1 MLLVTK
7 DVLQIKGVAERQMKK
22 NKTITALCVSL
33 LALSSSNS
41 LVYAATTSANSAS
54 SQTKVATSSQAT
66 SSSSTSATSSQSG
79 QAQSSQNAS
88 TSSQTV
94 SVSSLSGNIA
104 LLNIAESKVSDNGY
118 KIANANDFLNWLA
131 GINSGKLDASH
142 DVYLSNDI
150 DMAGKSFTGIREFK
164 GHFYGGN
171 HKISNLNCSNSSSSS
186 LIDSNSGTFEN
197 ITFDGLT
204 IKSNDHYLIRSNSG
218 SLTNVSFKNLSLS
231 GTRAYLIDNNSGN
244 INNLN
249 LANVTLNGE
258 AESIIHTNSANLSRV
273 TVDNLKATGY
283 MVDFIE
289 TNNGSI
295 TDSQFTNMTFTGRQ
309 TTFIKVNS
317 SNLQR
322 VGFTN
327 LKLDGTNSEASFI
340 QDNSGALDTVS
351 FDIEIKGRQ
360 PRFIGN
366 NNSSL
371 TNIKFNQVNIEGYQA
386 SFIQNQ
392 NNGGTVSGSFAGKV
406 EGEDACFINLNNGR
420 YDFDWTDKFHV
431 IDHITNIEELN
442 SFSSYVN
449 GGQVKIDAVLDNN
462 IDANIDAAYEGFTP
476 IAYYNNNPYQG
487 TFDGNGKAIYNFY
500 SNRDGASFIFN
511 NAGTVKH
518 LEISGQVFGEA
529 SDFVSHN
536 GKTGLIQDCAI
547 ILDIKG
553 ASYTKHYEWRDI
565 WGHTYSYEKEFLDYS
580 KPANSFEN
588 NEGTIKNIFFAG
600 RLTNIRSENDPRNR
614 EGTVDHFYYLDQFG
628 VIGGKAI
635 RVSRRLAESGE
646 IAHRLAANST
656 IGWMQVRE
664 YWHYDILSSR
674 PGFSGDKGDQTKPMA
689 EKPSLSIN
697 DIDRTEKSLRVT
709 KKFDSKVL
717 DEYGGVRYELLDK
730 DGHVLGNGWQKSPEF
745 TNLAPK
751 TEYQVAV
758 RFNGNGR
765 YLPSDATIVKVKTKG
780 IAPAVKL
787 TKDDIKRTN
796 TSLEVTK
803 KFGSEYGGVHYQLK
817 DTQGNVVKDWQ
828 KDNKFTDLTPGTEYQ
843 LVAQYVGNDDYV
855 ASEEVIVNV
864 KTTKEAET
872 PELSSAD
879 VKRGDTSLK
888 VTKQFDTDKY
898 GQVEYELTDGH
909 GNVIKEWQVNSEFTG
924 LTPDTEYT
932 ISVRYKGNDEYLE
945 SNKASVT
952 VKTKKTAEPQVS
964 VDNIYGSSNSFTI
977 KDNPDTNYGNVSY
990 EITDNQGKPIKNGQ
1004 KQANGDFSGL
1014 DLEDGV
1020 IYQVHV
1026 SYDGNDDYAS
1036 TEKVIKIMK
1045 APTVT
1050 IASKN
1055 ANSLKVADLADTDKY
1070 GQAEYARSPSGL
1082 TANAT
1087 SSTFNNLEAETAY
1100 VVYARYKGNGY
1111 YPPSAIGQTKVETS
1125 EASYQL
1131 RIPPVLRAGSDV
1143 GEVGVNP
1150 STFNIGTS
1158 DSVRISIVGGVSH
1171 GKVTLTRQNDPTY
1184 QKLKTRVLLNN
1195 VEVDN
1200 GDSDEINVID
1210 YDKNNYQQQTSL
1222 KFTDP
1227 RDNKEDNPRTPAG
1240 FYTGAI
1246 DFKIT
1251 YNKEG
1256 NK

>member
-33 LALSSSNS
+33 LALSSSNF
-41 LVYAATTSANSAS
+41 LVYAATTEASSAS

-94 SVSSLSGNIA
+94 SVSSLSGNTLSSDA
-104 LLNIAESKVSDNGY
+104 LTQSFCVIPQQVYRIYTAD
-118 KIANANDFLNWLA
+118 DFISWVN
-131 GINSGKLDASH
+131 GINGGWLDSTK
-142 DVYLSNDI
+142 DVYLENDI
-150 DMAGKSFTGIREFK
+150 DLAGREVPMINNFGYSNGCYSFGTF
-164 GHFYGGN
+164 HGN
-171 HKISNLNCSNSSSSS
+171 NHTIKNLSCRRSSSS

-197 ITFDGLT
+197 VTFDGLT
-204 IKSNDHYLIRSNSG
+204 IKSNDHYLIRSNNG
-218 SLTNVSFKNLSLS
+218 FLTNVSFKNLSLS

-273 TVDNLKATGY
+273 TVDTLKATGY

-327 LKLDGTNSEASFI
+327 LKLDGTDSEASFI
-340 QDNSGALDTVS
+340 QDNNGALDTVS

-360 PRFIGN
+360 PRFISN

-371 TNIKFNQVNIEGYQA
+371 TNIKFNQIDIEGYQA
-386 SFIQNQ
+386 SFIQN
-392 NNGGTVSGSFAGKV
+392 NGGMVSGAFVGKV

-420 YDFDWTDKFHV
+420 YDFDWTDKFIV
-431 IDHITNIEELN
+431 KDHITNIWELN
-442 SFSSYVN
+442 NFSTYVN
-449 GGQVKIDAVLDNN
+449 NGQVKIDAVLDNN
-462 IDANIDAAYEGFTP
+462 IDAVYENFTP
-476 IAYYNNNPYQG
+476 IASKGKPYQG

-536 GKTGLIQDCAI
+536 GKTGLIQDCAL
-547 ILDIKG
+547 ILDITG
-553 ASYTKHYEWRDI
+553 ETYDDLFGVTHYGR
-565 WGHTYSYEKEFLDYS
+565 T
-580 KPANSFEN
+580 ANSFEN

-635 RVSRRLAESGE
+635 RVSRWRAESGE

-709 KKFDSKVL
+709 KEFDSKIL
-717 DEYGGVRYELLDK
+717 DKYGGVRYELLDK
-730 DGHVLGNGWQKSPEF
+730 DGHVLGNGWQESPEF

-758 RFNGNGR
+758 RFNGNSC
-765 YLPSDATIVKVKTKG
+765 YLPSDATIVTVKTKG
-780 IAPAVKL
+780 IAPAVEL

-828 KDNKFTDLTPGTEYQ
+828 KDNKFTGLTLGTEYQ

-855 ASEEVIVNV
+855 ASEEVTVNV

-879 VKRGDTSLK
+879 IKRGDTSLK

-909 GNVIKEWQVNSEFTG
+909 GNVVKGWQANSEFTG

-964 VDNIYGSSNSFTI
+964 VDNIYGSSDSFTI
-977 KDNPDTNYGNVSY
+977 KDNPDTSKDNPDTSYGNVSY

-1026 SYDGNDDYAS
+1026 SYDGNDEYAS

-1070 GQAEYARSPSGL
+1070 GQAEYARSPSDL
-1082 TANAT
+1082 TAKAT
-1087 SSTFNNLEAETAY
+1087 DSTIGKLDSDTNY
-1100 VVYARYKGNGY
+1100 IVYARRAGKGD
-1111 YPPSAIGQTKVETS
+1111 YPPSAIGQVADKTDIGHATI
-1125 EASYQL
+1125 
-1131 RIPPVLRAGSDV
+1131 RIPTTIKTGESGNYVTAEADNFSLGYKDKVDV
-1143 GEVGVNP
+1143 
-1150 STFNIGTS
+1150 S
-1158 DSVRISIVGGVSH
+1158 ISGGISN
-1171 GKVTLTRQNDPTY
+1171 GQATLTRQNDPAGRKT
-1184 QKLKTRVLLNN
+1184 KTRLLIDKKH
-1195 VEVDN
+1195 VGMT
-1200 GDSDEINVID
+1200 GDSEVPVVSYTNEAHDGKSEI
-1210 YDKNNYQQQTSL
+1210 S
-1222 KFTDP
+1222 FTDP
-1227 RDNKEDNPRTPAG
+1227 REVDPLTPTG
-1240 FYTGAI
+1240 FYTGNI
-1246 DFKIT
+1246 TFKVT
-1251 YNKEG
+1251 YNEQ
-1256 NK
+1256 

>member
-41 LVYAATTSANSAS
+41 LVYAATTEASSAS

-104 LLNIAESKVSDNGY
+104 LLNIAESKVSDNNY

-142 DVYLSNDI
+142 NVYLSNDI

-171 HKISNLNCSNSSSSS
+171 HTISNLNCSNSSSSS

-258 AESIIHTNSANLSRV
+258 AESIIHTNSANLSWV
-273 TVDNLKATGY
+273 TVDTLKATGY

-289 TNNGSI
+289 TNSGSI

-366 NNSSL
+366 NDSSL
-371 TNIKFNQVNIEGYQA
+371 TNIKFNQVDIEGYQA
-386 SFIQNQ
+386 SFIQN
-392 NNGGTVSGSFAGKV
+392 NGGMVSGSFVGKV

-420 YDFDWTDKFHV
+420 YDFDWTDKFV
-431 IDHITNIEELN
+431 VKDHITNIWELN
-442 SFSSYVN
+442 NFSTYVN
-449 GGQVKIDAVLDNN
+449 NGQVKINAILDNN
-462 IDANIDAAYEGFTP
+462 IDAVYENFTP
-476 IAYYNNNPYQG
+476 IAYNNNNPYQG

-500 SNRDGASFIFN
+500 SNRYGASFIFN

-536 GKTGLIQDCAI
+536 GKTGLIQDCAL
-547 ILDIKG
+547 ILDITG
-553 ASYTKHYEWRDI
+553 ETYDDLFGVTHYGR
-565 WGHTYSYEKEFLDYS
+565 T
-580 KPANSFEN
+580 ANSFEN

-600 RLTNIRSENDPRNR
+600 RLTNIRSENDSRNR

-635 RVSRRLAESGE
+635 RVSRWRAESGE
-646 IAHRLAANST
+646 IATKLASNST

-709 KKFDSKVL
+709 KKFDSKIL

-730 DGHVLGNGWQKSPEF
+730 DGHVLGNGWQESPEF

-780 IAPAVKL
+780 IAPAVEL

-828 KDNKFTDLTPGTEYQ
+828 KDNKFTGLTPGTEYQ

-855 ASEEVIVNV
+855 ASEEVTVNV

-888 VTKQFDTDKY
+888 VTKQFADTDKY

-909 GNVIKEWQVNSEFTG
+909 GNVIKEWQANSEFTG

-964 VDNIYGSSNSFTI
+964 VDNIYGSSDSFTI
-977 KDNPDTNYGNVSY
+977 KDNPDTSYGNVSY

-1026 SYDGNDDYAS
+1026 SYDGNDEYAS

-1050 IASKN
+1050 IASEN

-1070 GQAEYARSPSGL
+1070 GQAEYALSPSGL

-1087 SSTFNNLEAETAY
+1087 SSTIDGLDSTTSY
-1100 VVYARYKGNGY
+1100 TVYAKRAGKGD
-1111 YPPSAIGQTKVETS
+1111 YPPSAIGQVTTKTGNANYVVHIPTVMKTNDQ
-1125 EASYQL
+1125 ASY
-1131 RIPPVLRAGSDV
+1131 VSTDV
-1143 GEVGVNP
+1143 D
-1150 STFNIGTS
+1150 SFNLGTH
-1158 DSVRISIVGGVSH
+1158 DSLSLSIINSVKD
-1171 GKVTLTRQNDPTY
+1171 GKVTLTRQDDPARKTA
-1184 QKLKTRVLLNN
+1184 QTRIKLNGRPVNN
-1195 VEVDN
+1195 GNADIKVVDWQN
-1200 GDSDEINVID
+1200 SNCD
-1210 YDKNNYQQQTSL
+1210 YTPAIS
-1222 KFTDP
+1222 FTDP
-1227 RDNKEDNPRTPAG
+1227 WNDNPRTPFG
-1240 FYTGAI
+1240 DYSGQITFQL
-1246 DFKIT
+1246 T
-1251 YNKEG
+1251 YNKHKEG
-1256 NK
+1256 N

>member
-41 LVYAATTSANSAS
+41 LVYAATTEASSAS

-104 LLNIAESKVSDNGY
+104 LLNIAESKVSDNNY

-204 IKSNDHYLIRSNSG
+204 IKSNDYYLIRSNSG

-273 TVDNLKATGY
+273 TVDTLKATGY

-366 NNSSL
+366 NDSSL

-386 SFIQNQ
+386 SFIQ

-420 YDFDWTDKFHV
+420 YDFDWTDKFIV
-431 IDHITNIEELN
+431 KDHITNIWELN
-442 SFSSYVN
+442 NFSTYVN
-449 GGQVKIDAVLDNN
+449 NGQVKIDAVLDNN
-462 IDANIDAAYEGFTP
+462 IDAVYENFTP
-476 IAYYNNNPYQG
+476 IASKGKPYQG

-536 GKTGLIQDCAI
+536 GKTGLIQDCAL
-547 ILDIKG
+547 ILDITG
-553 ASYTKHYEWRDI
+553 ETYDDLFGVTHYGR
-565 WGHTYSYEKEFLDYS
+565 T
-580 KPANSFEN
+580 ANSFEN

-635 RVSRRLAESGE
+635 RVSRWLAESGE
-646 IAHRLAANST
+646 IAHRLATNST

-709 KKFDSKVL
+709 KKFDSKIL

-730 DGHVLGNGWQKSPEF
+730 DGHVLGNGWQESPEF
-745 TNLAPK
+745 TNLAPE

-780 IAPAVKL
+780 IAPAVEL

-828 KDNKFTDLTPGTEYQ
+828 KDNKFTGLTPPGTEYQ

-855 ASEEVIVNV
+855 ASKEVTVNV

-888 VTKQFDTDKY
+888 VTKQFADTDKY

-909 GNVIKEWQVNSEFTG
+909 GNVVKGWQANSEFTG

-945 SNKASVT
+945 SDKASVT

-964 VDNIYGSSNSFTI
+964 VDNIYGSSDSFTI
-977 KDNPDTNYGNVSY
+977 KDNPDTRYGNVSY

-1004 KQANGDFSGL
+1004 KQVNGDFSGL

-1026 SYDGNDDYAS
+1026 GYDGNDDYAS

-1055 ANSLKVADLADTDKY
+1055 ANSLKVADLANTDKY

-1087 SSTFNNLEAETAY
+1087 SSTIDGLDSTTSY
-1100 VVYARYKGNGY
+1100 TVYAKRAGKGD
-1111 YPPSAIGQTKVETS
+1111 YPPSAIGQVTDKTGNANYVVHIPAVMKTNDQ
-1125 EASYQL
+1125 ASY
-1131 RIPPVLRAGSDV
+1131 VST
-1143 GEVGVNP
+1143 EVD
-1150 STFNIGTS
+1150 SFNLGTH
-1158 DSVRISIVGGVSH
+1158 DSLSLSIINSVKD
-1171 GKVTLTRQNDPTY
+1171 GKVTLTRQNDPARKTA
-1184 QKLKTRVLLNN
+1184 QTRIKLNGRPVN
-1195 VEVDN
+1195 N
-1200 GDSDEINVID
+1200 GDADIKVVDWQNSNC
-1210 YDKNNYQQQTSL
+1210 NYTPAIS
-1222 KFTDP
+1222 FTDP
-1227 RDNKEDNPRTPAG
+1227 WNDNPRTPFG
-1240 FYTGAI
+1240 DYSGQITFQL
-1246 DFKIT
+1246 T
-1251 YNKEG
+1251 YNKHKEG
-1256 NK
+1256 N

>member
-41 LVYAATTSANSAS
+41 LVYAATTEASSAS

-104 LLNIAESKVSDNGY
+104 LLNIAESKVSDNNY

-204 IKSNDHYLIRSNSG
+204 IKSNDYYLIRSNSG

-273 TVDNLKATGY
+273 TVDTLKATGY

-366 NNSSL
+366 NDSSL

-386 SFIQNQ
+386 SFIQ

-420 YDFDWTDKFHV
+420 YDFDWTDKFIV
-431 IDHITNIEELN
+431 KDHITNIWELN
-442 SFSSYVN
+442 NFSTYVN
-449 GGQVKIDAVLDNN
+449 NGQVKIDAVLDNN
-462 IDANIDAAYEGFTP
+462 IDAVYENFTP
-476 IAYYNNNPYQG
+476 IASKGKPYQG

-536 GKTGLIQDCAI
+536 GKTGLIQDCAL
-547 ILDIKG
+547 ILDITG
-553 ASYTKHYEWRDI
+553 ETYDDLFGVTHYGR
-565 WGHTYSYEKEFLDYS
+565 T
-580 KPANSFEN
+580 ANSFEN

-635 RVSRRLAESGE
+635 RVSRWLAESGE
-646 IAHRLAANST
+646 IAHRLATNST

-709 KKFDSKVL
+709 KKFDSKIL

-730 DGHVLGNGWQKSPEF
+730 DGHVLGNGWQESPEF
-745 TNLAPK
+745 TNLAPE

-780 IAPAVKL
+780 IAPAVEL

-828 KDNKFTDLTPGTEYQ
+828 KDNKFTGLTPPGTEYQ

-855 ASEEVIVNV
+855 ASKEVTVNV

-888 VTKQFDTDKY
+888 VTKQFADTDKY

-909 GNVIKEWQVNSEFTG
+909 GNVIKGWQANSEFTG

-945 SNKASVT
+945 SDKASVT

-964 VDNIYGSSNSFTI
+964 VDNIYGSSDSFTI
-977 KDNPDTNYGNVSY
+977 KDNPDTRYGNVSY

-1004 KQANGDFSGL
+1004 KQVNGDFSGL

-1026 SYDGNDDYAS
+1026 GYDGNDDYAS

-1055 ANSLKVADLADTDKY
+1055 ANSLKVADLANTDKY

-1087 SSTFNNLEAETAY
+1087 SSTIDGLDSTTSY
-1100 VVYARYKGNGY
+1100 TVYAKRAGKGD
-1111 YPPSAIGQTKVETS
+1111 YPPSAIGQVTDKTGNANYVVHIPAVMKTNDQ
-1125 EASYQL
+1125 ASY
-1131 RIPPVLRAGSDV
+1131 VST
-1143 GEVGVNP
+1143 EVD
-1150 STFNIGTS
+1150 SFNLGTH
-1158 DSVRISIVGGVSH
+1158 DSLSLSIINSVKD
-1171 GKVTLTRQNDPTY
+1171 GKVTLTRQNDPARKTA
-1184 QKLKTRVLLNN
+1184 QTRIKLNGRPVN
-1195 VEVDN
+1195 N
-1200 GDSDEINVID
+1200 GDADIKVVDWQNSNC
-1210 YDKNNYQQQTSL
+1210 NYTPAIS
-1222 KFTDP
+1222 FTDP
-1227 RDNKEDNPRTPAG
+1227 WNDNPRTPFG
-1240 FYTGAI
+1240 DYSGQITFQL
-1246 DFKIT
+1246 T
-1251 YNKEG
+1251 YNKHKEG
-1256 NK
+1256 N

>member
-1 MLLVTK
+1 
-7 DVLQIKGVAERQMKK
+7 MKK

-41 LVYAATTSANSAS
+41 LVYAATTSASSAS

-104 LLNIAESKVSDNGY
+104 LLNIAESKVSDNNY
-118 KIANANDFLNWLA
+118 KIANANDFLSWLD

-273 TVDNLKATGY
+273 TVDTLKATGY

-317 SNLQR
+317 SDLQR
-322 VGFTN
+322 VGFTG

-371 TNIKFNQVNIEGYQA
+371 TNIKFNQIDIEGYQA
-386 SFIQNQ
+386 SFIQN
-392 NNGGTVSGSFAGKV
+392 NGGTVSGAFVGKV

-420 YDFDWTDKFHV
+420 YDFEWTDKFNV
-431 IDHITNIEELN
+431 IDHITNMRELN
-442 SFSSYVN
+442 NFSTYVN
-449 GGQVKIDAVLDNN
+449 NGQVKINAILDNN
-462 IDANIDAAYEGFTP
+462 IDAAYENFTPIAYLDNNIDAAYENFTP
-476 IAYYNNNPYQG
+476 IAYNNNPYQG

-500 SNRDGASFIFN
+500 SNGYGASFIFN

-536 GKTGLIQDCAI
+536 GKTGLIQDCAL
-547 ILDIKG
+547 ILDITG
-553 ASYTKHYEWRDI
+553 ETYDDLFGVTHY
-565 WGHTYSYEKEFLDYS
+565 GGT
-580 KPANSFEN
+580 ANSFEN

-635 RVSRRLAESGE
+635 RVSRWRAESGE

-709 KKFDSKVL
+709 KKFDSKIL

-730 DGHVLGNGWQKSPEF
+730 DGHVLGNGWQESPEF
-745 TNLAPK
+745 TNLAPE

-780 IAPAVKL
+780 IAPAVEL

-817 DTQGNVVKDWQ
+817 DTQGNVIKDWQ
-828 KDNKFTDLTPGTEYQ
+828 KDNKFTGLTSGTEYQ

-909 GNVIKEWQVNSEFTG
+909 GNVIKEWQANSEFTG
-924 LTPDTEYT
+924 LTPDTGYT

-964 VDNIYGSSNSFTI
+964 VDNIYGSSDSFTI
-977 KDNPDTNYGNVSY
+977 KDNPDTSYGNVSY

-1026 SYDGNDDYAS
+1026 SYDGNDEYAS

-1070 GQAEYARSPSGL
+1070 GQAEYALSPSDL

-1087 SSTFNNLEAETAY
+1087 SSTIDGLDSTTSY
-1100 VVYARYKGNGY
+1100 TVYAKRAGKGD
-1111 YPPSAIGQTKVETS
+1111 YPPSAIGQVTDKTGNANYVVHIPAVMKTNDQ
-1125 EASYQL
+1125 ASY
-1131 RIPPVLRAGSDV
+1131 VST
-1143 GEVGVNP
+1143 EVD
-1150 STFNIGTS
+1150 SFNLGTH
-1158 DSVRISIVGGVSH
+1158 DSLSLSIINSVKD
-1171 GKVTLTRQNDPTY
+1171 GKVTLTRQNDPARKTA
-1184 QKLKTRVLLNN
+1184 QTRIKLNGSPVN
-1195 VEVDN
+1195 N
-1200 GDSDEINVID
+1200 GDADIKVVDWQNSNCD
-1210 YDKNNYQQQTSL
+1210 YKPAIS
-1222 KFTDP
+1222 FTDP
-1227 RDNKEDNPRTPAG
+1227 WNDNPRTPFG
-1240 FYTGAI
+1240 DYSGQITFQL
-1246 DFKIT
+1246 T
-1251 YNKEG
+1251 YNKHIRKVTNDG
-1256 NK
+1256 Q

>member
-7 DVLQIKGVAERQMKK
+7 DVLQIKEVAERQMKK

-41 LVYAATTSANSAS
+41 LVYAATTSAGSAS

-66 SSSSTSATSSQSG
+66 SSSSTSATSSQSS

-104 LLNIAESKVSDNGY
+104 LLNIAESKVSDNNY
-118 KIANANDFLNWLA
+118 KIANANDFLSWLD

-197 ITFDGLT
+197 VTFDGLT

-249 LANVTLNGE
+249 LANVTLSGE

-273 TVDNLKATGY
+273 TVDTLKATGY

-371 TNIKFNQVNIEGYQA
+371 TNIKFNQIDIEGYQA
-386 SFIQNQ
+386 SFIQ

-420 YDFDWTDKFHV
+420 YDFEWTDKFNV
-431 IDHITNIEELN
+431 IDHITNMRELN
-442 SFSSYVN
+442 NFSTYVYN
-449 GGQVKIDAVLDNN
+449 GQVKINAILDNN
-462 IDANIDAAYEGFTP
+462 IDAAYENFTPIAYLDNNIDAAYENFTP
-476 IAYYNNNPYQG
+476 IAYNNNPYQG

-500 SNRDGASFIFN
+500 SNGYGASFIFN

-536 GKTGLIQDCAI
+536 GKTGLIQDCAL
-547 ILDIKG
+547 ILDITG
-553 ASYTKHYEWRDI
+553 ETYDDLFGVTHY
-565 WGHTYSYEKEFLDYS
+565 GGT
-580 KPANSFEN
+580 ANSFEN

-635 RVSRRLAESGE
+635 RVSRWLAESGE

-709 KKFDSKVL
+709 KKFDSKIL

-730 DGHVLGNGWQKSPEF
+730 DGHVLGNGWQESPEF

-780 IAPAVKL
+780 IAPAVEL

-817 DTQGNVVKDWQ
+817 D
-828 KDNKFTDLTPGTEYQ
+828 
-843 LVAQYVGNDDYV
+843 
-855 ASEEVIVNV
+855 S
-864 KTTKEAET
+864 
-872 PELSSAD
+872 
-879 VKRGDTSLK
+879 
-888 VTKQFDTDKY
+888 
-898 GQVEYELTDGH
+898 H
-909 GNVIKEWQVNSEFTG
+909 GNVIKEWQANSEFTG

-932 ISVRYKGNDEYLE
+932 ISVRYKVNDEYLE
-945 SNKASVT
+945 SDKASVT

-964 VDNIYGSSNSFTI
+964 VDNIYGSSDSFTI
-977 KDNPDTNYGNVSY
+977 KDNPDTRYGNVSY

-1004 KQANGDFSGL
+1004 KQVNGDFSGL

-1026 SYDGNDDYAS
+1026 GYDGNDDYAS

-1055 ANSLKVADLADTDKY
+1055 ANSLKVADLANTDKY
-1070 GQAEYARSPSGL
+1070 GQAEYALSPSGL

-1087 SSTFNNLEAETAY
+1087 SSTIDGLDSTTSY
-1100 VVYARYKGNGY
+1100 TVYAKRAGKGD
-1111 YPPSAIGQTKVETS
+1111 YPPSAIGQVTDKTGNANYVVYIPAVMKTNDQASYVSTKVDS
-1125 EASYQL
+1125 
-1131 RIPPVLRAGSDV
+1131 
-1143 GEVGVNP
+1143 
-1150 STFNIGTS
+1150 FNLGTH
-1158 DSVRISIVGGVSH
+1158 DSLSLSIINSVKD
-1171 GKVTLTRQNDPTY
+1171 GKVTLTRQNDPARKTA
-1184 QKLKTRVLLNN
+1184 QTRIKLNGRPVNN
-1195 VEVDN
+1195 GNADIKVVDWQN
-1200 GDSDEINVID
+1200 SNCD
-1210 YDKNNYQQQTSL
+1210 YTPAIS
-1222 KFTDP
+1222 FTDP
-1227 RDNKEDNPRTPAG
+1227 WNDNPRTPFG
-1240 FYTGAI
+1240 DYNGQITFQL
-1246 DFKIT
+1246 T
-1251 YNKEG
+1251 YNKHKEG
-1256 NK
+1256 N

>member
-41 LVYAATTSANSAS
+41 LVYAATTEANSAS

-104 LLNIAESKVSDNGY
+104 LLNIAESKVSDNNY

-142 DVYLSNDI
+142 NVYLSNDI

-197 ITFDGLT
+197 VTFDGLT
-204 IKSNDHYLIRSNSG
+204 IKNNDHYLIRSNSG

-273 TVDNLKATGY
+273 TVDTLKATGY

-327 LKLDGTNSEASFI
+327 LKLDGTDSEASFI
-340 QDNSGALDTVS
+340 QDNNGALDTVS

-360 PRFIGN
+360 PRFISN

-386 SFIQNQ
+386 SFIQN
-392 NNGGTVSGSFAGKV
+392 NGGMVSGAFVGKV

-420 YDFDWTDKFHV
+420 YDFDWTDKFIV
-431 IDHITNIEELN
+431 KDHITNIWELN
-442 SFSSYVN
+442 NFSTYVN
-449 GGQVKIDAVLDNN
+449 NGQVKIDAVLDNN
-462 IDANIDAAYEGFTP
+462 IDAVYENFTP
-476 IAYYNNNPYQG
+476 IASKGKPYQG

-536 GKTGLIQDCAI
+536 GKTGLIQDCAL
-547 ILDIKG
+547 ILDITG
-553 ASYTKHYEWRDI
+553 ETYDDLFGVTHYGR
-565 WGHTYSYEKEFLDYS
+565 T
-580 KPANSFEN
+580 ANSFEN

-730 DGHVLGNGWQKSPEF
+730 DGHVLGNGWQESPEF
-745 TNLAPK
+745 TNLAPE

-780 IAPAVKL
+780 IAPAVEL

-828 KDNKFTDLTPGTEYQ
+828 KDNKFTGLTPGTEYQ

-855 ASEEVIVNV
+855 ASEEVTVNV

-909 GNVIKEWQVNSEFTG
+909 GNVIKGWQANSEFTG

-964 VDNIYGSSNSFTI
+964 VDNIYGSSDSFTI
-977 KDNPDTNYGNVSY
+977 KDNPDTSYGNVSY

-1026 SYDGNDDYAS
+1026 SYDGNDEYAS

-1050 IASKN
+1050 IASEN
-1055 ANSLKVADLADTDKY
+1055 ANSLKVADLANTDKY

-1087 SSTFNNLEAETAY
+1087 SSTIDGLDSTTSY
-1100 VVYARYKGNGY
+1100 TVYAKRAGKGD
-1111 YPPSAIGQTKVETS
+1111 YPPSAIGQVTTETGNANYVVHIPAVMKTNDQ
-1125 EASYQL
+1125 ASY
-1131 RIPPVLRAGSDV
+1131 VSTDV
-1143 GEVGVNP
+1143 D
-1150 STFNIGTS
+1150 SFNLGTH
-1158 DSVRISIVGGVSH
+1158 DSLSLSIINSVKD
-1171 GKVTLTRQNDPTY
+1171 GKVTLTRQNDPVRKTA
-1184 QKLKTRVLLNN
+1184 QTRIKLNGRPVN
-1195 VEVDN
+1195 N
-1200 GDSDEINVID
+1200 GDADIKVVDWQNSNCD
-1210 YDKNNYQQQTSL
+1210 YTPAIS
-1222 KFTDP
+1222 FTDP
-1227 RDNKEDNPRTPAG
+1227 WNDNPRTPFG
-1240 FYTGAI
+1240 DYSGQITFQL
-1246 DFKIT
+1246 T
-1251 YNKEG
+1251 YNKNIRKVTNDG
-1256 NK
+1256 Q

>member
-7 DVLQIKGVAERQMKK
+7 DVLQIRGVAERQMKK

-41 LVYAATTSANSAS
+41 LVYAATTSASSAS

-79 QAQSSQNAS
+79 RAQSSQNAS

-104 LLNIAESKVSDNGY
+104 LLNIAESKVSDNNY

-142 DVYLSNDI
+142 NVYLSNDI

-273 TVDNLKATGY
+273 AVDTLKATGY

-289 TNNGSI
+289 TNSGSI

-322 VGFTN
+322 VGFTG

-371 TNIKFNQVNIEGYQA
+371 TNIKFNQIDIEGYQA
-386 SFIQNQ
+386 SFIQN
-392 NNGGTVSGSFAGKV
+392 NGGMVSGSFVGKV

-420 YDFDWTDKFHV
+420 YDFDWTDKFV
-431 IDHITNIEELN
+431 VKDHITNIWELN
-442 SFSSYVN
+442 NFSTYVN
-449 GGQVKIDAVLDNN
+449 NGQVKINAILDNN
-462 IDANIDAAYEGFTP
+462 IDAVYENFTP
-476 IAYYNNNPYQG
+476 IAYNNNNPYQG

-500 SNRDGASFIFN
+500 SNRYGASFIFN

-536 GKTGLIQDCAI
+536 GKTGLIQDCAL
-547 ILDIKG
+547 ILDITG
-553 ASYTKHYEWRDI
+553 ETYDDLFGVTHYGR
-565 WGHTYSYEKEFLDYS
+565 T
-580 KPANSFEN
+580 ANSFEN

-635 RVSRRLAESGE
+635 RVSRWRAESGE
-646 IAHRLAANST
+646 IATKLASNST

-664 YWHYDILSSR
+664 
-674 PGFSGDKGDQTKPMA
+674 
-689 EKPSLSIN
+689 
-697 DIDRTEKSLRVT
+697 
-709 KKFDSKVL
+709 
-717 DEYGGVRYELLDK
+717 
-730 DGHVLGNGWQKSPEF
+730 
-745 TNLAPK
+745 
-751 TEYQVAV
+751 
-758 RFNGNGR
+758 
-765 YLPSDATIVKVKTKG
+765 G
-780 IAPAVKL
+780 I
-787 TKDDIKRTN
+787 
-796 TSLEVTK
+796 
-803 KFGSEYGGVHYQLK
+803 
-817 DTQGNVVKDWQ
+817 
-828 KDNKFTDLTPGTEYQ
+828 
-843 LVAQYVGNDDYV
+843 
-855 ASEEVIVNV
+855 
-864 KTTKEAET
+864 
-872 PELSSAD
+872 
-879 VKRGDTSLK
+879 
-888 VTKQFDTDKY
+888 
-898 GQVEYELTDGH
+898 
-909 GNVIKEWQVNSEFTG
+909 
-924 LTPDTEYT
+924 
-932 ISVRYKGNDEYLE
+932 
-945 SNKASVT
+945 
-952 VKTKKTAEPQVS
+952 
-964 VDNIYGSSNSFTI
+964 
-977 KDNPDTNYGNVSY
+977 
-990 EITDNQGKPIKNGQ
+990 
-1004 KQANGDFSGL
+1004 
-1014 DLEDGV
+1014 
-1020 IYQVHV
+1020 
-1026 SYDGNDDYAS
+1026 
-1036 TEKVIKIMK
+1036 M
-1045 APTVT
+1045 
-1050 IASKN
+1050 
-1055 ANSLKVADLADTDKY
+1055 
-1070 GQAEYARSPSGL
+1070 
-1082 TANAT
+1082 
-1087 SSTFNNLEAETAY
+1087 
-1100 VVYARYKGNGY
+1100 
-1111 YPPSAIGQTKVETS
+1111 
-1125 EASYQL
+1125 
-1131 RIPPVLRAGSDV
+1131 
-1143 GEVGVNP
+1143 
-1150 STFNIGTS
+1150 
-1158 DSVRISIVGGVSH
+1158 
-1171 GKVTLTRQNDPTY
+1171 TY
-1184 QKLKTRVLLNN
+1184 
-1195 VEVDN
+1195 
-1200 GDSDEINVID
+1200 
-1210 YDKNNYQQQTSL
+1210 
-1222 KFTDP
+1222 
-1227 RDNKEDNPRTPAG
+1227 
-1240 FYTGAI
+1240 
-1246 DFKIT
+1246 
-1251 YNKEG
+1251 
-1256 NK
+1256 

>member
-41 LVYAATTSANSAS
+41 LVYAATTSASSAS

-104 LLNIAESKVSDNGY
+104 LLNIAESKVSDNNY
-118 KIANANDFLNWLA
+118 KIANANDFLSWLA

-204 IKSNDHYLIRSNSG
+204 IKSNDHYLIRSNNG

-273 TVDNLKATGY
+273 TVDTLKATGY

-295 TDSQFTNMTFTGRQ
+295 TDSQFTNMTFTGSQ

-366 NNSSL
+366 NDSSL
-371 TNIKFNQVNIEGYQA
+371 TNIKFNQINIEGYQA
-386 SFIQNQ
+386 SFIQ

-420 YDFDWTDKFHV
+420 YDFDWTDKFV
-431 IDHITNIEELN
+431 VKDHITNIWELN
-442 SFSSYVN
+442 NFSTYVN
-449 GGQVKIDAVLDNN
+449 NGQVKINAILDNN
-462 IDANIDAAYEGFTP
+462 IDAAYENFTP
-476 IAYYNNNPYQG
+476 IAYNNNPYQG

-500 SNRDGASFIFN
+500 SNRYGASFIFN

-536 GKTGLIQDCAI
+536 GKTGLIQDCAL
-547 ILDIKG
+547 ILDITG
-553 ASYTKHYEWRDI
+553 ETYDDLFGVTHYGR
-565 WGHTYSYEKEFLDYS
+565 T
-580 KPANSFEN
+580 ANSFEN

-635 RVSRRLAESGE
+635 RVSRWLAESGE

-709 KKFDSKVL
+709 KKFDSKIL

-730 DGHVLGNGWQKSPEF
+730 DGHVLGNGWQESPEF

-780 IAPAVKL
+780 IAPAVEL

-828 KDNKFTDLTPGTEYQ
+828 KDNKFTGLTPGTEYQ

-855 ASEEVIVNV
+855 ASKEVIVNV

-898 GQVEYELTDGH
+898 GQVEYELTDSH
-909 GNVIKEWQVNSEFTG
+909 GNVIKGWQANSEFTG

-945 SNKASVT
+945 SDKASVT

-964 VDNIYGSSNSFTI
+964 VDNIYGSSDSFTI
-977 KDNPDTNYGNVSY
+977 KDNPDTSYGNVSY

-1026 SYDGNDDYAS
+1026 SYDGNDEYAS

-1070 GQAEYARSPSGL
+1070 GQAEYALSPSGL

-1087 SSTFNNLEAETAY
+1087 SSTIDGLDSTTSY
-1100 VVYARYKGNGY
+1100 TVYAKRAGKGD
-1111 YPPSAIGQTKVETS
+1111 YPPSAIGQVTTKTGNANYVVRIPAVMKTNDQ
-1125 EASYQL
+1125 ASY
-1131 RIPPVLRAGSDV
+1131 VSTDV
-1143 GEVGVNP
+1143 
-1150 STFNIGTS
+1150 SSFNLGTH
-1158 DSVRISIVGGVSH
+1158 DSLSLSIINSVKD
-1171 GKVTLTRQNDPTY
+1171 GKVTLTRQNDPARKTA
-1184 QKLKTRVLLNN
+1184 QTQIKLNGRPVNN
-1195 VEVDN
+1195 GNADIKVVDWQN
-1200 GDSDEINVID
+1200 SNCD
-1210 YDKNNYQQQTSL
+1210 YTPAIS
-1222 KFTDP
+1222 FTDP
-1227 RDNKEDNPRTPAG
+1227 WNDNPRTPFG
-1240 FYTGAI
+1240 DYNGQITFQL
-1246 DFKIT
+1246 T
-1251 YNKEG
+1251 YNKHKEG
-1256 NK
+1256 N

>member
-41 LVYAATTSANSAS
+41 LVYAATTEASSAS

-249 LANVTLNGE
+249 LANVTLSGE

-273 TVDNLKATGY
+273 TVDTLKATGY

-327 LKLDGTNSEASFI
+327 LKLDGTDSEASFI
-340 QDNSGALDTVS
+340 QDNNGALDTVS

-360 PRFIGN
+360 PRFISN

-386 SFIQNQ
+386 SFIQN
-392 NNGGTVSGSFAGKV
+392 NGGTVSGSFAGKV
-406 EGEDACFINLNNGR
+406 EGEDACFINLNSGR
-420 YDFDWTDKFHV
+420 YDFDWTDKFIV
-431 IDHITNIEELN
+431 KDHITNIWELN
-442 SFSSYVN
+442 NFSTYVN
-449 GGQVKIDAVLDNN
+449 NGQVKIDAVLDNN
-462 IDANIDAAYEGFTP
+462 IDAVYENFTP
-476 IAYYNNNPYQG
+476 IASKGKPYQG

-553 ASYTKHYEWRDI
+553 ASYTEHYEWRDI

-635 RVSRRLAESGE
+635 RVSKTQAESGSV
-646 IAHRLAANST
+646 AKKLADNST
-656 IGWMQVRE
+656 IGWMQVKE
-664 YWHYDILSSR
+664 NWHYDLINSR

-689 EKPSLSIN
+689 EKPNLSIN
-697 DIDRTEKSLRVT
+697 DIGRTEKSLSVI
-709 KKFDSKVL
+709 KEFDSNILNK
-717 DEYGGVRYELLDK
+717 YGEVRYELLDK
-730 DGHVLGNGWQKSPEF
+730 EGHLLGDGWQKSSEF
-745 TNLAPK
+745 TNLIPE

-758 RFNGNGR
+758 RYEGNSN

-780 IAPAVKL
+780 IAPTVEL

-828 KDNKFTDLTPGTEYQ
+828 KDNKFTGLTPGTEYQ

-855 ASEEVIVNV
+855 ASKEVIVNV

-909 GNVIKEWQVNSEFTG
+909 GNVIKGWQANSEFTG

-964 VDNIYGSSNSFTI
+964 VDNIYGSSDSFTI
-977 KDNPDTNYGNVSY
+977 KDNPDTIKDNPDTSYGNVSY

-1026 SYDGNDDYAS
+1026 SYDGNDEYAS

-1087 SSTFNNLEAETAY
+1087 SSTIDGLDSTTSY
-1100 VVYARYKGNGY
+1100 TVYAKRAGKGD
-1111 YPPSAIGQTKVETS
+1111 YPPSAIGQVTDKTGNANYVVYIPAVMKTNDQASYVSTKVDS
-1125 EASYQL
+1125 
-1131 RIPPVLRAGSDV
+1131 
-1143 GEVGVNP
+1143 
-1150 STFNIGTS
+1150 FNLGTH
-1158 DSVRISIVGGVSH
+1158 DSLSLSIINSVKD
-1171 GKVTLTRQNDPTY
+1171 GKVTLTRQNDPARKTA
-1184 QKLKTRVLLNN
+1184 QTRIKLNGRPVNN
-1195 VEVDN
+1195 GNADIKVVDWQN
-1200 GDSDEINVID
+1200 SNCD
-1210 YDKNNYQQQTSL
+1210 YTPAIS
-1222 KFTDP
+1222 FTDP
-1227 RDNKEDNPRTPAG
+1227 WNDNPRTPFG
-1240 FYTGAI
+1240 DYNGQITFQL
-1246 DFKIT
+1246 T
-1251 YNKEG
+1251 YNKHKEG
-1256 NK
+1256 N

>member
-41 LVYAATTSANSAS
+41 LVYAATTSASSAS

-150 DMAGKSFTGIREFK
+150 NMAGKSFTGIREFK

-231 GTRAYLIDNNSGN
+231 GTRAYLIDDNSGA

-273 TVDNLKATGY
+273 TVDTLKATGY

-295 TDSQFTNMTFTGRQ
+295 TGSQFTNMTFTGNQ

-322 VGFTN
+322 VRFTD

-340 QDNSGALDTVS
+340 QDNSGALDTIS

-360 PRFIGN
+360 PHFIGN

-371 TNIKFNQVNIEGYQA
+371 TNIKFDQVNIEGYQA
-386 SFIQNQ
+386 SFIQN
-392 NNGGTVSGSFAGKV
+392 NGGTVSGAFVGKV

-420 YDFDWTDKFHV
+420 YDFDWTDKFIV
-431 IDHITNIEELN
+431 KDHITNMRELN
-442 SFSSYVN
+442 NFSAYVN
-449 GGQVKIDAVLDNN
+449 NGQVKINAILDNN
-462 IDANIDAAYEGFTP
+462 IDAAYENFTP
-476 IAYYNNNPYQG
+476 IAYNNNNPYQG

-500 SNRDGASFIFN
+500 SNRYGASFIFN

-536 GKTGLIQDCAI
+536 GKTGLIQDCAL
-547 ILDIKG
+547 ILDITG
-553 ASYTKHYEWRDI
+553 ETYDDLFGVTHYGR
-565 WGHTYSYEKEFLDYS
+565 T
-580 KPANSFEN
+580 ANSFEN

-635 RVSRRLAESGE
+635 RVSRWRAESGE
-646 IAHRLAANST
+646 IATKLASNST

-709 KKFDSKVL
+709 KKFDSKIL

-730 DGHVLGNGWQKSPEF
+730 DGHVLGNGWQESPEF

-828 KDNKFTDLTPGTEYQ
+828 KDNKFTGLTPGTEYQ

-898 GQVEYELTDGH
+898 GQVEYKLTDSH
-909 GNVIKEWQVNSEFTG
+909 GNVIKEWQANSEFTG

-945 SNKASVT
+945 SDKASVT

-964 VDNIYGSSNSFTI
+964 VDNIYGSSDSFTI
-977 KDNPDTNYGNVSY
+977 KDNPDTSYGNVSY

-1004 KQANGDFSGL
+1004 KQANGDFSSL

-1050 IASKN
+1050 IASEN

-1087 SSTFNNLEAETAY
+1087 SSTIDGLDSTTSY
-1100 VVYARYKGNGY
+1100 TVYAKRAGKGD
-1111 YPPSAIGQTKVETS
+1111 YPPSAIGQVTTETGNANYVVYIPAVMKTNDQ
-1125 EASYQL
+1125 ASY
-1131 RIPPVLRAGSDV
+1131 VSTDV
-1143 GEVGVNP
+1143 D
-1150 STFNIGTS
+1150 SFNLGTH
-1158 DSVRISIVGGVSH
+1158 DSLSLSIINSVKD
-1171 GKVTLTRQNDPTY
+1171 GKVTLTRQNDPARKTA
-1184 QKLKTRVLLNN
+1184 QTRIKLNGRPVNN
-1195 VEVDN
+1195 GNADIKVVDWQN
-1200 GDSDEINVID
+1200 SNCD
-1210 YDKNNYQQQTSL
+1210 YTPAIS
-1222 KFTDP
+1222 FTDP
-1227 RDNKEDNPRTPAG
+1227 WNDNPRTPFG
-1240 FYTGAI
+1240 DYNGQITFQL
-1246 DFKIT
+1246 T
-1251 YNKEG
+1251 YNKHKEG
-1256 NK
+1256 N

>member
-41 LVYAATTSANSAS
+41 LVYAATTEANSAS

-66 SSSSTSATSSQSG
+66 SSSSTSATSSQSS

-104 LLNIAESKVSDNGY
+104 LLNIAESKVSDNDY

-197 ITFDGLT
+197 VTFDGLA

-231 GTRAYLIDNNSGN
+231 GTRAYLIDNNSGT

-273 TVDNLKATGY
+273 TVDTLKATGY

-295 TDSQFTNMTFTGRQ
+295 TDSQFTNMTFTGSQ

-322 VGFTN
+322 VGFTD

-360 PRFIGN
+360 PHFIGN
-366 NNSSL
+366 NDSSL

-386 SFIQNQ
+386 SFIQ

-420 YDFDWTDKFHV
+420 YDFDWTDKFIV
-431 IDHITNIEELN
+431 KDHITNMRELN
-442 SFSSYVN
+442 NFSTYVN
-449 GGQVKIDAVLDNN
+449 NGQVKINAILDNN
-462 IDANIDAAYEGFTP
+462 IDAAYENFTP
-476 IAYYNNNPYQG
+476 IAYNNNPYQG

-500 SNRDGASFIFN
+500 SNGYGASFIFN

-536 GKTGLIQDCAI
+536 GKTGLIQDCAL
-547 ILDIKG
+547 ILDITG
-553 ASYTKHYEWRDI
+553 ETYDDLFGVTHYGR
-565 WGHTYSYEKEFLDYS
+565 T
-580 KPANSFEN
+580 ANSFEN

-635 RVSRRLAESGE
+635 RVSRWRAESGE

-709 KKFDSKVL
+709 KKFDSKIL

-730 DGHVLGNGWQKSPEF
+730 DGHVLGNGWQESPEF

-780 IAPAVKL
+780 IAPAVEL

-828 KDNKFTDLTPGTEYQ
+828 KDNKFTGLTPGTEYQ

-855 ASEEVIVNV
+855 ASEEVTVNV

-879 VKRGDTSLK
+879 IKRGDTSLK

-909 GNVIKEWQVNSEFTG
+909 GNVVKEWQANSEFTG

-945 SNKASVT
+945 SDKASVT

-964 VDNIYGSSNSFTI
+964 VDNIYGSSDSFTI
-977 KDNPDTNYGNVSY
+977 KDNPDTSYGNVSY

-1055 ANSLKVADLADTDKY
+1055 ANSLKVADLANTDKY
-1070 GQAEYARSPSGL
+1070 GQAEYALSPSGL

-1087 SSTFNNLEAETAY
+1087 SSTIDGLDSTTSY
-1100 VVYARYKGNGY
+1100 TVYAKRAGKGD
-1111 YPPSAIGQTKVETS
+1111 YPPSAIGQVTTKTGNANYVVRIPAVMKTNDQ
-1125 EASYQL
+1125 ASY
-1131 RIPPVLRAGSDV
+1131 VSTDV
-1143 GEVGVNP
+1143 
-1150 STFNIGTS
+1150 SSFNLGTH
-1158 DSVRISIVGGVSH
+1158 DSLSLSIINSVKD
-1171 GKVTLTRQNDPTY
+1171 GKVTLTRQNDPARKTA
-1184 QKLKTRVLLNN
+1184 QTQIKLNGRPVNN
-1195 VEVDN
+1195 GNADIKVVDWQN
-1200 GDSDEINVID
+1200 SNCD
-1210 YDKNNYQQQTSL
+1210 YTPAIS
-1222 KFTDP
+1222 FTDP
-1227 RDNKEDNPRTPAG
+1227 WNDNPRTPFG
-1240 FYTGAI
+1240 DYNGQITFQL
-1246 DFKIT
+1246 T
-1251 YNKEG
+1251 YNKHKEG
-1256 NK
+1256 N

>member
-7 DVLQIKGVAERQMKK
+7 DVLQIKGVAEWQMKK

-41 LVYAATTSANSAS
+41 LVYAATTSASSAS

-94 SVSSLSGNIA
+94 SVSSLSGNVA
-104 LLNIAESKVSDNGY
+104 LDVDESKVSDNSY
-118 KIANANDFLNWLA
+118 KITNADGFVNWLA

-218 SLTNVSFKNLSLS
+218 SLTNVSFKNLSLG
-231 GTRAYLIDNNSGN
+231 GTRAYLIDNNSGT

-273 TVDNLKATGY
+273 TVDTLKATGY

-371 TNIKFNQVNIEGYQA
+371 TNIKFNQIDIEGYQA
-386 SFIQNQ
+386 SFIQN
-392 NNGGTVSGSFAGKV
+392 NGGMVSGSFAGKV
-406 EGEDACFINLNNGR
+406 EGEDACFINLNLNNGR

-462 IDANIDAAYEGFTP
+462 IDAGEEYFTP
-476 IAYYNNNPYQG
+476 IAYNDNKPYQG
-487 TFDGNGKAIYNFY
+487 TFDGNGKSIYKFY
-500 SNRDGASFIFN
+500 SNCYGSSLIFN
-511 NAGTVKH
+511 NSGTVKH
-518 LEISGQVFGEA
+518 LEVSGQVFGEA

-553 ASYTKHYEWRDI
+553 ASYTEHYEWRDI

-588 NEGTIKNIFFAG
+588 NEGTIENIFFAG
-600 RLTNIRSENDPRNR
+600 RLTNIRSENDSRNI
-614 EGTVDHFYYLDQFG
+614 EGNVSNFYYLDQFG

-635 RVSRRLAESGE
+635 RVSKTQAESGS
-646 IAHRLAANST
+646 IAKKLADNST
-656 IGWMQVRE
+656 IGWMQVKE
-664 YWHYDILSSR
+664 NWHYDLINSR

-697 DIDRTEKSLRVT
+697 DIGRTEKSLSVI
-709 KKFDSKVL
+709 KEFDSNILNK
-717 DEYGGVRYELLDK
+717 YGEVRYELLDK
-730 DGHVLGNGWQKSPEF
+730 EGHLLGDGWQKSSEF
-745 TNLAPK
+745 TNLTPE

-758 RFNGNGR
+758 RYEGNSN

-780 IAPAVKL
+780 IAPAVEL

-828 KDNKFTDLTPGTEYQ
+828 KDNKFTGLTPGTEYQ

-855 ASEEVIVNV
+855 ASKEVIVNV

-909 GNVIKEWQVNSEFTG
+909 GNVIKGWQANSEFTG

-945 SNKASVT
+945 SDKASVT

-964 VDNIYGSSNSFTI
+964 VDNICGSSDSFTI
-977 KDNPDTNYGNVSY
+977 KDNPDTRYGNVSY

-1004 KQANGDFSGL
+1004 KQVNGDFSGL

-1026 SYDGNDDYAS
+1026 GYDGNDDYAS

-1070 GQAEYARSPSGL
+1070 GQAEYALSPSGL

-1184 QKLKTRVLLNN
+1184 QKLKTRVLLND

>member
-1 MLLVTK
+1 
-7 DVLQIKGVAERQMKK
+7 MKK

-41 LVYAATTSANSAS
+41 LVYAATTSASSAS

-104 LLNIAESKVSDNGY
+104 LLNIAESKVSDNNY
-118 KIANANDFLNWLA
+118 KIANANDFLSWLA

-142 DVYLSNDI
+142 NVYLSNDI

-273 TVDNLKATGY
+273 TVDTLKATGY

-289 TNNGSI
+289 TNSGSI

-322 VGFTN
+322 VGFTG

-371 TNIKFNQVNIEGYQA
+371 TNIKFNQIDIEGYQA
-386 SFIQNQ
+386 SFIQN
-392 NNGGTVSGSFAGKV
+392 NGGMVSGSFVGKV

-420 YDFDWTDKFHV
+420 YDFDWTDKFIV
-431 IDHITNIEELN
+431 KDHITNIWELN
-442 SFSSYVN
+442 NFSTYVN
-449 GGQVKIDAVLDNN
+449 NGQVKIDAVLDNN
-462 IDANIDAAYEGFTP
+462 IDAVYENFTP
-476 IAYYNNNPYQG
+476 IAYNNNNPYQG

-500 SNRDGASFIFN
+500 SNRYGASFIFN

-536 GKTGLIQDCAI
+536 GKTGLIQDCAL
-547 ILDIKG
+547 ILDITG
-553 ASYTKHYEWRDI
+553 ETYDDLFGVTHYGR
-565 WGHTYSYEKEFLDYS
+565 T
-580 KPANSFEN
+580 ANSFEN

-635 RVSRRLAESGE
+635 RVSRWRAESGE
-646 IAHRLAANST
+646 IATKLASNST

-674 PGFSGDKGDQTKPMA
+674 PGFSGDKGDQTKLMA

-709 KKFDSKVL
+709 KKFDSKIL

-730 DGHVLGNGWQKSPEF
+730 DGHVLGNGWQESPEF
-745 TNLAPK
+745 TNLAPE

-780 IAPAVKL
+780 IAPAVEL

-828 KDNKFTDLTPGTEYQ
+828 KDNKFTGLTPGTEYQ

-872 PELSSAD
+872 PELSSTD

-888 VTKQFDTDKY
+888 VTKQFADTDKY
-898 GQVEYELTDGH
+898 GQVEYELTDSQ
-909 GNVIKEWQVNSEFTG
+909 GNVIKEWQANSEFTG

-945 SNKASVT
+945 SDKASVT

-964 VDNIYGSSNSFTI
+964 VDNIYGSSDSFTI
-977 KDNPDTNYGNVSY
+977 KDNPDTRYGNVSY

-1004 KQANGDFSGL
+1004 KQVNGDFSGL

-1026 SYDGNDDYAS
+1026 GYDGNDDYAS

-1050 IASKN
+1050 IASEN
-1055 ANSLKVADLADTDKY
+1055 ANSLKVADLANTDKY

-1087 SSTFNNLEAETAY
+1087 SSTFNNLEAETTY

-1111 YPPSAIGQTKVETS
+1111 YPPSAIGQTKAKTS

-1227 RDNKEDNPRTPAG
+1227 RDNKEDNPKTPAG

>member
-41 LVYAATTSANSAS
+41 LVYAATTSANSTS

-142 DVYLSNDI
+142 DVYLSDDI
-150 DMAGKSFTGIREFK
+150 NMAGKSFTGIREFK

-231 GTRAYLIDNNSGN
+231 GTRAYLIDDNSGA

-273 TVDNLKATGY
+273 TVDTLKATGY

-295 TDSQFTNMTFTGRQ
+295 TDSQFTNMTFTGNQ

-322 VGFTN
+322 VRFTD

-340 QDNSGALDTVS
+340 QDNSGALDTIS

-360 PRFIGN
+360 PHFIGN

-371 TNIKFNQVNIEGYQA
+371 TNIKFDQVNIEGYQA
-386 SFIQNQ
+386 SFIQN
-392 NNGGTVSGSFAGKV
+392 NGGTVSGAFVGKV

-420 YDFDWTDKFHV
+420 YDFDWTDKFIV
-431 IDHITNIEELN
+431 KDHITNMRELN
-442 SFSSYVN
+442 NFSAYVN
-449 GGQVKIDAVLDNN
+449 NGQVKINAILDNN
-462 IDANIDAAYEGFTP
+462 IDAAYENFTP
-476 IAYYNNNPYQG
+476 IAYNNNNPYQG

-500 SNRDGASFIFN
+500 SNRYGASFIFN

-536 GKTGLIQDCAI
+536 GKTGLIQDCAL
-547 ILDIKG
+547 ILDITG
-553 ASYTKHYEWRDI
+553 ETYDDLFGVTHYGR
-565 WGHTYSYEKEFLDYS
+565 T
-580 KPANSFEN
+580 ANSFEN

-635 RVSRRLAESGE
+635 RVSRWRAESGE
-646 IAHRLAANST
+646 IATKLASNST

-709 KKFDSKVL
+709 KKFDSKIL

-730 DGHVLGNGWQKSPEF
+730 DGHVLGNGWQESPEF

-765 YLPSDATIVKVKTKG
+765 YLPSDAMIVKVKTKG

-828 KDNKFTDLTPGTEYQ
+828 KDNKFTGLTPGTEYQ

-898 GQVEYELTDGH
+898 GQVEYKLTDSH
-909 GNVIKEWQVNSEFTG
+909 GNVIKEWQANSEFTG

-945 SNKASVT
+945 SDKASVT

-964 VDNIYGSSNSFTI
+964 VDNIYGSSDSFTI
-977 KDNPDTNYGNVSY
+977 KDNPDTSYGNVSY

-1004 KQANGDFSGL
+1004 KQANGDFSSL

-1050 IASKN
+1050 IASEN

-1087 SSTFNNLEAETAY
+1087 SSTIDGLDSTTSY
-1100 VVYARYKGNGY
+1100 TVYAKRAGKGD
-1111 YPPSAIGQTKVETS
+1111 YPPSAIGQVTTETGNANYVVYIPAVMKTNDQ
-1125 EASYQL
+1125 ASY
-1131 RIPPVLRAGSDV
+1131 VSTDV
-1143 GEVGVNP
+1143 D
-1150 STFNIGTS
+1150 SFNLGTH
-1158 DSVRISIVGGVSH
+1158 DSLSLSIINSVKD
-1171 GKVTLTRQNDPTY
+1171 GKVTLTRQNDPARKTA
-1184 QKLKTRVLLNN
+1184 QTRIKLNGRPVNN
-1195 VEVDN
+1195 GNADIKVVDWQN
-1200 GDSDEINVID
+1200 SNCD
-1210 YDKNNYQQQTSL
+1210 YTPAIS
-1222 KFTDP
+1222 FTDP
-1227 RDNKEDNPRTPAG
+1227 WNDNPRTPFG
-1240 FYTGAI
+1240 DYNGQITFQL
-1246 DFKIT
+1246 T
-1251 YNKEG
+1251 YNKHKEG
-1256 NK
+1256 N

>member
-41 LVYAATTSANSAS
+41 LVYAATTSASSAS

-66 SSSSTSATSSQSG
+66 SSSSTSATSSQSS
-79 QAQSSQNAS
+79 QPQSSQNAS

-104 LLNIAESKVSDNGY
+104 LSNITESKVSDNNY
-118 KIANANDFLNWLA
+118 KIANANDFLNWLD

-150 DMAGKSFTGIREFK
+150 DMAGKSFTEIREFK

-197 ITFDGLT
+197 VTFDGLT
-204 IKSNDHYLIRSNSG
+204 IKNNDHYLIRSNSG

-273 TVDNLKATGY
+273 TVDTLKATGY

-322 VGFTN
+322 VGFTG

-371 TNIKFNQVNIEGYQA
+371 TNIKFNQIDIEGYQA
-386 SFIQNQ
+386 SFIQN
-392 NNGGTVSGSFAGKV
+392 NGGMVLGSFVGKV

-420 YDFDWTDKFHV
+420 YDFDWTDKFV
-431 IDHITNIEELN
+431 VKDHITNIWELN
-442 SFSSYVN
+442 NFSTYVYN
-449 GGQVKIDAVLDNN
+449 GQVKIDAVLDNN
-462 IDANIDAAYEGFTP
+462 INAAYENFTPIAYLDNNIDAAYDNFTP
-476 IAYYNNNPYQG
+476 IAYNNNPYQG

-500 SNRDGASFIFN
+500 SNGYGASFIFN

-536 GKTGLIQDCAI
+536 GKTGLIQDCAL
-547 ILDIKG
+547 ILDITG
-553 ASYTKHYEWRDI
+553 ETYDDLFGVTHYGR
-565 WGHTYSYEKEFLDYS
+565 T
-580 KPANSFEN
+580 ANSFEN

-730 DGHVLGNGWQKSPEF
+730 DGHVLGNGWQESPEF

-765 YLPSDATIVKVKTKG
+765 YLPSDAMIVKVKTKG
-780 IAPAVKL
+780 IAPAVEL

-828 KDNKFTDLTPGTEYQ
+828 KDNKFTGLTSGTEYQ
-843 LVAQYVGNDDYV
+843 LVAQYVGNNDYV

-909 GNVIKEWQVNSEFTG
+909 GNVIKGWQANSEFTG

-945 SNKASVT
+945 SDKASVT

-964 VDNIYGSSNSFTI
+964 VDNIYGSSDSFTI
-977 KDNPDTNYGNVSY
+977 KDNPDTSYGNVSY

-1055 ANSLKVADLADTDKY
+1055 ANSLKVADLANTDKY
-1070 GQAEYARSPSGL
+1070 GQAEYALSPSGL

-1087 SSTFNNLEAETAY
+1087 SSTIDGLDSTTSY
-1100 VVYARYKGNGY
+1100 TVYAKRAGKGD
-1111 YPPSAIGQTKVETS
+1111 YPPSAIGQATTKTGNANYVVYIPAVMKTNDQ
-1125 EASYQL
+1125 ASY
-1131 RIPPVLRAGSDV
+1131 VSTDV
-1143 GEVGVNP
+1143 D
-1150 STFNIGTS
+1150 SFNLGTH
-1158 DSVRISIVGGVSH
+1158 DSLSLSIINSVKD
-1171 GKVTLTRQNDPTY
+1171 GKVTLTRQNDPARKTA
-1184 QKLKTRVLLNN
+1184 QTRIKLNGRPVN
-1195 VEVDN
+1195 N
-1200 GDSDEINVID
+1200 GDADIKVVDWQNSNCGYTPAI
-1210 YDKNNYQQQTSL
+1210 S
-1222 KFTDP
+1222 FTDP
-1227 RDNKEDNPRTPAG
+1227 WNDNPRTPFG
-1240 FYTGAI
+1240 DYNGQITFQL
-1246 DFKIT
+1246 T
-1251 YNKEG
+1251 YNKHKEG
-1256 NK
+1256 N

>member
-1 MLLVTK
+1 
-7 DVLQIKGVAERQMKK
+7 MKK

-41 LVYAATTSANSAS
+41 LVYAATTGANSAS

-66 SSSSTSATSSQSG
+66 SSSSTSATSSQSS

-104 LLNIAESKVSDNGY
+104 LSNITESKVSDNNY

-197 ITFDGLT
+197 VTFDGLT

-258 AESIIHTNSANLSRV
+258 AESVIHTNSANLSRV
-273 TVDNLKATGY
+273 TVDTLKATGY

-295 TDSQFTNMTFTGRQ
+295 TDSQFTNMTFTGSQ

-366 NNSSL
+366 NDSSL

-386 SFIQNQ
+386 SFIQ

-420 YDFDWTDKFHV
+420 YDFDWTDKFIV
-431 IDHITNIEELN
+431 KDHITNIWELN
-442 SFSSYVN
+442 NFSTYVN
-449 GGQVKIDAVLDNN
+449 NGQVKIDAVLDNN
-462 IDANIDAAYEGFTP
+462 IDAAYENFTP
-476 IAYYNNNPYQG
+476 IASKGKPYQG

-500 SNRDGASFIFN
+500 SNCDGASFIFN

-536 GKTGLIQDCAI
+536 GKTGLIQDCAL
-547 ILDIKG
+547 ILDITG
-553 ASYTKHYEWRDI
+553 ETYDDLFGVTHYGR
-565 WGHTYSYEKEFLDYS
+565 T
-580 KPANSFEN
+580 ANSFEN

-635 RVSRRLAESGE
+635 RVSRWRAENGE

-709 KKFDSKVL
+709 KEFDSKIL

-730 DGHVLGNGWQKSPEF
+730 DGHVLGNGWQESPEF

-758 RFNGNGR
+758 RFNGNSC
-765 YLPSDATIVKVKTKG
+765 YLPSDATIVTVKTKG
-780 IAPAVKL
+780 IAPAVEL

-803 KFGSEYGGVHYQLK
+803 KFGSEYGGVRYQLK

-828 KDNKFTDLTPGTEYQ
+828 KDNKFTELTPGTEYQ

-855 ASEEVIVNV
+855 ASEKVIVNV

-888 VTKQFDTDKY
+888 VTKQFTDTDKY

-909 GNVIKEWQVNSEFTG
+909 GNVIKGWQANSEFTG

-945 SNKASVT
+945 SDKASVT

-964 VDNIYGSSNSFTI
+964 VDNIYGSSDSFTI
-977 KDNPDTNYGNVSY
+977 KDNPDTSYGNVSY

-1055 ANSLKVADLADTDKY
+1055 ANSLKVADLANTDKY
-1070 GQAEYARSPSGL
+1070 GQAEYALSPSGL

-1087 SSTFNNLEAETAY
+1087 SSTIDGLDSTTSY
-1100 VVYARYKGNGY
+1100 TVYAKRAGKGD
-1111 YPPSAIGQTKVETS
+1111 YPPSAIGQVTTKTGNANYVVRIPAVMKTNNQ
-1125 EASYQL
+1125 ASY
-1131 RIPPVLRAGSDV
+1131 VSTDV
-1143 GEVGVNP
+1143 
-1150 STFNIGTS
+1150 SSFNLGTH
-1158 DSVRISIVGGVSH
+1158 DSLSLSIINSVKD
-1171 GKVTLTRQNDPTY
+1171 GKVTLTRQNDPARKTA
-1184 QKLKTRVLLNN
+1184 QTQIKLNGRPVNN
-1195 VEVDN
+1195 GNADIKVVDWQN
-1200 GDSDEINVID
+1200 SNCD
-1210 YDKNNYQQQTSL
+1210 YTPAIS
-1222 KFTDP
+1222 FTDP
-1227 RDNKEDNPRTPAG
+1227 WNDNPRTPFG
-1240 FYTGAI
+1240 DYNGQITFQL
-1246 DFKIT
+1246 T
-1251 YNKEG
+1251 YNKHKEG
-1256 NK
+1256 N